1 MKQAEM
7 ETSSDSFEENLPTK
21 SEKVQN
27 PIQPKLT
34 QNHHLNYRNKILLE
48 SEERRTI
55 NEGHLRSVGLIPSSQ
70 GNYPKWLH

>member
-34 QNHHLNYRNKILLE
+34 QNHHLTCFITNIYI
-48 SEERRTI
+48 
-55 NEGHLRSVGLIPSSQ
+55 GHLCNHETLNLFNV
-70 GNYPKWLH
+70 LHIAFAIAE